1 MFGKR
6 KPSGEKPLHRE
17 QNRTEEPRLSEE
29 EGSEAAA
36 PSRQGGGHPA
46 RGASPARPGARP
58 APRPAPPIANPSAN
72 NPIAGITAPS
82 RGAHGNGQGAGGT
95 AAQGAG
101 QGKDAAGA
109 QGTGSQDDKSGA
121 EAARHEQERRG
132 TTSMTSG
139 ASEGKKLI
147 VGRDIRLAGEITTCD
162 TLVVEGQV
170 ECNLT
175 DSKLLEIADSG
186 VFKGKASVEVAEIS
200 GLFEGELTVSQELRL
215 RSGGQIKGK
224 LRYREM
230 EIERG
235 GKLSGDIAEMDSASA
250 SPVGARPQ
258 PAEPAEHRVTPDSE
272 AEGPGGARDSGRAA
286 ANSGS

>member
-6 KPSGEKPLHRE
+6 KPSGDKPLDRE
-17 QNRTEEPRLSEE
+17 QKGAEYPRQGEDKSP
-29 EGSEAAA
+29 GKAA
-36 PSRQGGGHPA
+36 PGSPGGGHPA
-46 RGASPARPGARP
+46 RGASPARPGTQP
-58 APRPAPPIANPSAN
+58 SPRPAPPIANPSMN

-82 RGAHGNGQGAGGT
+82 RGSHGNGT
-95 AAQGAG
+95 ATA
-101 QGKDAAGA
+101 QGKDSPGA
-109 QGTGSQDDKSGA
+109 QEDKSGA
-121 EAARHEQERRG
+121 ETKRHGQERREP
-132 TTSMTSG
+132 TPMSSG

-175 DSKLLEIADSG
+175 DSKLLEIAASG

-215 RSGGQIKGK
+215 RSGGQIRGK

-235 GKLSGDIAEMDSASA
+235 GKLSGDIAELDSASA

-258 PAEPAEHRVTPDSE
+258 PAEPAEQRVTPDSE
-272 AEGPGGARDSGRAA
+272 AEAPGERQGASRSAASGG
-286 ANSGS
+286 N